1 MALLHLLQLLV
12 LGQQEIND
20 LVDIDVQALQGF
32 FNLLFNG
39 WLVVFYVVVRRPLR
53 SILVPSG
60 AVARADLGLAGGGR

>member
-39 WLVVFYVVVRRPLR
+39 WLVVFYVVAAHIFTLIREVPGVVAPVEAG
-53 SILVPSG
+53 LVAS
-60 AVARADLGLAGGGR
+60 